1 MYDITLL
8 LSEIPSQ
15 DWLHCSTSQHEQA
28 LSAGNQQILQDDLQE
43 TEGKGEQKT
52 VTENQHDEA
61 APGDEDPETRLRRS
75 VLINNTFRTLQLEHR
90 ESVRQE
96 QLESLRRK
104 RSSDCLTI
112 SPVEQTQPKI
122 MHLSQSA
129 ESRAE
134 NVTAEDILSD
144 VILPPPLN
152 PSLSHVVVENYK
164 VIDCYTGASMEG
176 TSLPPPWMEKE
187 YFDWAQI
194 SEEEQKIWQDDDD
207 DGDGDT
213 NTELNASMQ
222 DTVNSDTMNED
233 EGYDEFSDSSSE
245 DDDSPEYDTTLA
257 EGDSD
262 LVLCRLD
269 TVTAVKS
276 APHTSSPFPN
286 LMTPLET

>member
-1 MYDITLL
+1 MSKLSLL
-8 LSEIPSQ
+8 EISKYSKMISKKQ
-15 DWLHCSTSQHEQA
+15 KEKENRKQLLKISMMKLH
-28 LSAGNQQILQDDLQE
+28 LI
-43 TEGKGEQKT
+43 
-52 VTENQHDEA
+52 
-61 APGDEDPETRLRRS
+61 EDPETRLRRS

-112 SPVEQTQPKI
+112 SPVEQIQPKV
-122 MHLSQSA
+122 MHLSDSG
-129 ESRAE
+129 SRAE

-152 PSLSHVVVENYK
+152 HNLNHVVVENYK
-164 VIDCYTGASMEG
+164 VIDCYTGSSMEG

-207 DGDGDT
+207 GDGDT
-213 NTELNASMQ
+213 DIELNASVQ
-222 DTVNSDTMNED
+222 NSVNSDTMNED

-245 DDDSPEYDTTLA
+245 DDDSAEYDTDLM
-257 EGDSD
+257 EGETDPKSD
-262 LVLCRLD
+262 LIVCRLD
-269 TVTAVKS
+269 TVKTVQTVQTVPCS
-276 APHTSSPFPN
+276 TSLVPN
-286 LMTPLET
+286 LMSPLET